1 MVVAQLSLALTL
13 LVGAGLL
20 VQGARALHATDIG
33 MEPEGVL
40 AVDLQVPF
48 ERYPEDIAIWRL
60 QRALLDEVRRLPGV
74 RGAGLGEAIP
84 VASGFEAL
92 GIPLLSGRTLT
103 RPDLDDPVRASAVVS
118 RAFAERFWP
127 GEDPIGKG
135 VGSTRTDP
143 PFFRVVGVV
152 GDVPRATDAGN
163 PFAETTLAVY
173 YPVVDNPGVAGNWY
187 WWPGSMTLLVRTE
200 LEDPMSLLPA
210 VRAALTEL
218 DPEVPLANARRM
230 DDVVTEATADVVFVS
245 LLLGIAAAVSVLLAA
260 VGLYGVVAYV
270 VSQRTRE
277 IGMRMAIG
285 ARPGEVERMVVAGTL
300 ELAVA
305 GVALGAPLA
314 FLAATVLERA
324 MAGVVAPEPWI
335 YVLASGSL
343 VLIALMAGWLPA
355 RRAASVDPVEA
366 LRAD

>member
-1 MVVAQLSLALTL
+1 
-13 LVGAGLL
+13 
-20 VQGARALHATDIG
+20 HATDIG

-40 AVDLQVPF
+40 AVDLHVPSIDIRRTSRSGGSSGRSSTRF
-48 ERYPEDIAIWRL
+48 DGSPECAG
-60 QRALLDEVRRLPGV
+60 RA
-74 RGAGLGEAIP
+74 GEAIP

-270 VSQRTRE
+270 
-277 IGMRMAIG
+277 
-285 ARPGEVERMVVAGTL
+285 
-300 ELAVA
+300 
-305 GVALGAPLA
+305 
-314 FLAATVLERA
+314 
-324 MAGVVAPEPWI
+324 
-335 YVLASGSL
+335 
-343 VLIALMAGWLPA
+343 
-355 RRAASVDPVEA
+355 
-366 LRAD
+366 